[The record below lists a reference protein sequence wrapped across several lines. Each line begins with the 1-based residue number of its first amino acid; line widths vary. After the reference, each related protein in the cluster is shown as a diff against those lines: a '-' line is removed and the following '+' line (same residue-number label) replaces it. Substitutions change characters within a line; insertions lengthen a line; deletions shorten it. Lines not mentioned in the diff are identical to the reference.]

1 MMSRFFL
8 LLFGFLAVARA
19 ACAQQADQDVV
30 YLKNGSVIHGIVV
43 EARPDMVRLVNGY
56 GDIFVFEMSDIEK
69 IIKDSSA
76 LPSPDAS
83 SSKSFSDAD
92 FLGCPSRGYRGF
104 VDANVMVGRLVD
116 EFDCYDDF
124 NKVGFLT
131 THGFQFN
138 PKIFVGGGLGVMFQA
153 GDDLV
158 EDFDVIIPV
167 YSAFR
172 YDILARKVSPFLDVR
187 LGGFFNA
194 AYDYAYT
201 GAYFSFTAGVRV
213 RRFNVSIGYEALSGY
228 YDGYYEDVYGCF
240 CDSYGL
246 DCNSFV
252 LRLGADFGRRR

>member
-1 MMSRFFL
+1 
-8 LLFGFLAVARA
+8 
-19 ACAQQADQDVV
+19 
-30 YLKNGSVIHGIVV
+30 
-43 EARPDMVRLVNGY
+43 MVRLVNGY

-104 VDANVMVGRLVD
+104 VDANVMVGRLDD
-116 EFDCYDDF
+116 EFDCNDDF

-187 LGGFFNA
+187 LGGFFQC
-194 AYDYAYT
+194 
-201 GAYFSFTAGVRV
+201 R
-213 RRFNVSIGYEALSGY
+213 
-228 YDGYYEDVYGCF
+228 
-240 CDSYGL
+240 
-246 DCNSFV
+246 
-252 LRLGADFGRRR
+252 LRLCLYGGLFLFHRGGEGQEVQRLHRLRGPVWLL